1 MHYEITNRRILHQ
14 GFFRMDFC
22 TVEHDCYDGRNE
34 RHGLEIFERGD
45 AAAVVLYDSGRDEV
59 LLTEQFRIGPA
70 VRQDHAWL
78 TEVVAGM
85 IDNGESPEECAR
97 RECIE
102 EAGYAPSNLKSLG
115 CFYVSPG
122 GTSERIFLYMGEV
135 DAASPV
141 AKGGGVSD
149 EHEDIRTF
157 WVKRDQAMAMVRNGR
172 INSSGP
178 MLALLLAFGVV

>member
-1 MHYEITNRRILHQ
+1 
-14 GFFRMDFC
+14 
-22 TVEHDCYDGRNE
+22 
-34 RHGLEIFERGD
+34 
-45 AAAVVLYDSGRDEV
+45 
-59 LLTEQFRIGPA
+59 
-70 VRQDHAWL
+70 
-78 TEVVAGM
+78 
-85 IDNGESPEECAR
+85 
-97 RECIE
+97 
-102 EAGYAPSNLKSLG
+102 LKSLG

-122 GTSERIFLYMGEV
+122 GSSERSFLYMGEV

-141 AKGGGVSD
+141 TKGGGVSD